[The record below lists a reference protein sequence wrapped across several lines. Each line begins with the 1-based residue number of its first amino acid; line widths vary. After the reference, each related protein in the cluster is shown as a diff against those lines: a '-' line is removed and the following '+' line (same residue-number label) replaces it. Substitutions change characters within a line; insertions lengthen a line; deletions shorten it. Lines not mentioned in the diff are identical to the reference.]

1 VPLVLS
7 DRHEQLADQL
17 VALFLAEGF
26 RRFTLGDLTQRL
38 HCSKTT
44 LYALGESKEQLVGNA
59 VVRFFKAATREV
71 EARTAEQDGAAAKI
85 EAYLSAVADALRP
98 ASEAFIADIA
108 AHPTARRAYARNTKI
123 AAGRVRELIQEGV
136 ASGEFRQVHA
146 EFVADTVAATMQRI
160 QSGDAQRATGLR
172 DAEAYE
178 ELARLVLRGVRS

>member
-1 VPLVLS
+1 MPAVLS
-7 DRHEQLADQL
+7 DRHEELADQL

-26 RRFTLGDLTQRL
+26 RGFTLGDLTQRL

-59 VVRFFKAATREV
+59 VVRFFRAATGEV
-71 EARTAEQDGAAAKI
+71 ERATAAADGAEAKI
-85 EAYLSAVADALRP
+85 AAYLSAVADALRP
-98 ASEAFIADIA
+98 ASAAFIADVA

-123 AAGRVRELIQEGV
+123 AAGRVRELIDDGV
-136 ASGEFRQVHA
+136 ASGDFREVHA
-146 EFVADTVAATMQRI
+146 AFVADTVANTMQRI
-160 QSGDAQRATGLR
+160 QSGDVLRTTGLR